1 MVHAQPQQVE
11 PLDQV
16 MLKCA
21 HQGYCS
27 TAHNLSMY
35 QIPVILPKVQV
46 AVAAKHAPYTC
57 GFAWSD
63 TTCCMMYT
71 ECAQIAAFPHGNSH
85 VTTKQCCKCVQA
97 KKQQPK
103 TPCACLCMCVYSVHA
118 HACAHVYCVCV
129 CVCVCGVRVVWCG
142 VVWCGVVWCGVVWCG
157 VVWCVCVCVVWCGVC
172 VCVCVCTSV
181 KQSCGF
187 FLLVNLQGRSQGCHH
202 GYAALLSLPWA
213 AFCGQA
219 L

>member
-63 TTCCMMYT
+63 TTCCMVYT
-71 ECAQIAAFPHGNSH
+71 ECAQIAAVPHGNSH

-97 KKQQPK
+97 KTT
-103 TPCACLCMCVYSVHA
+103 TPQNPMCVSVYVCVLCACTCMCTVV
-118 HACAHVYCVCV
+118 CVVCVCV
-129 CVCVCGVRVVWCG
+129 CVCVYECWTKLWFLPVSKPTGQKSGMPSWICSLAISALSRFLWAGFVMPMAVRSWNK
-142 VVWCGVVWCGVVWCG
+142 
-157 VVWCVCVCVVWCGVC
+157 
-172 VCVCVCTSV
+172 CTLS
-181 KQSCGF
+181 F
-187 FLLVNLQGRSQGCHH
+187 NLQQ
-202 GYAALLSLPWA
+202 Y
-213 AFCGQA
+213 QA
-219 L
+219 QQCWRCWFTLKLQQETNS

>member
-63 TTCCMMYT
+63 TTCCMVYT
-71 ECAQIAAFPHGNSH
+71 ECAQIAAVPHGNSH

-97 KKQQPK
+97 KTT
-103 TPCACLCMCVYSVHA
+103 TPQNPMCVSVYVCVLCACTCMCTV
-118 HACAHVYCVCV
+118 
-129 CVCVCGVRVVWCG
+129 
-142 VVWCGVVWCGVVWCG
+142 
-157 VVWCVCVCVVWCGVC
+157 VCVVCVC

-181 KQSCGF
+181 EQSCGF